1 MNPQEENA
9 MKRNVLSP
17 FIFVAMLVLV
27 VGLACGIDLG
37 TAATEPPQP
46 AIQPIQAQPPIQL
59 PTQQPVQPTAVP
71 PTEIPPTSTVAPPSQ
86 FFKEEFENGSKNWS
100 VFYMPPDTT
109 ISANPIG
116 SVKVNF
122 EIGYLQ
128 FNITDTF
135 IGAFAVYDPYKYSDV
150 RVDAHVEN
158 YGRVSNDFAL
168 MCRYSEKGWYEF
180 NIKNDGYYYLN
191 YIEIRADGR
200 SYVDTIYL
208 GATTLVNRDAN
219 DYGLVCQGDKFY
231 MYVNGEKIQ
240 ETSDGNLLEGKV
252 GVEGFSLR
260 VVPVDLHVDW
270 VEISQP

>member
-1 MNPQEENA
+1 

-17 FIFVAMLVLV
+17 FIFVTMLVLV

-37 TAATEPPQP
+37 TSTTEPPQP
-46 AIQPIQAQPPIQL
+46 AVQPTQQQEPTQL
-59 PTQQPVQPTAVP
+59 PTRQPTAVP
-71 PTEIPPTSTVAPPSQ
+71 PTDIPPTATVAPPSQ
-86 FFKEEFENGSKNWS
+86 YFTEEFDDGQTNWS
-100 VFYMPPDTT
+100 VYYMPPDTT
-109 ISANPIG
+109 ISTTPMSN
-116 SVKVNF
+116 VKVNF
-122 EIGYLQ
+122 EIGFLQ
-128 FNITDTF
+128 FVITDTF
-135 IGAFAVYDPYKYSDV
+135 IGAFAVYDPYDYSDV
-150 RVDAHVEN
+150 RIDAHVEN

-168 MCRYSEKGWYEF
+168 ICRYTEKGWYEF

-208 GATTLVNRDAN
+208 GATTLVDRDAN
-219 DYGLVCQGDKFY
+219 DYGLVCQGDKFS

-240 ETSDGNLLEGKV
+240 ETSDRNLSDGKV

-270 VEISQP
+270 VKISQP